1 MYSDCHAFVLM
12 LSLITKTLFKTCV
25 IVVLPLVAPSLAL
38 GGSKD
43 LSRT

>member
-12 LSLITKTLFKTCV
+12 LFLITKTCV